1 MRSSTVFA
9 LALALLASAGC
20 ATTDFTSTWRAPD
33 AQPVQLAGRKV
44 AAVFMSSDVAARHVA
59 EDALAAE
66 ITKRGAVG
74 IPSYQL
80 LGDENPVNADSAQAL
95 LAGAGVH
102 GMVTMR
108 VISQQARETYVP
120 DQWTAA
126 PYSAGWRGYWGFGW
140 GTVYE
145 PGYLQTDTIVSVET
159 LVHSFTQDK
168 LLWAGMSQ
176 TMNPTKTESLVK
188 ELASKIASRLEKEG
202 LLRG

>member
-1 MRSSTVFA
+1 MRTPTLLV
-9 LALALLASAGC
+9 LAATMLAMGGC
-20 ATTDFTSTWRAPD
+20 ATTEFSSTWRAPD
-33 AQPVQLAGRKV
+33 ARPVQLTGRKV
-44 AAVFMSSDVAARHVA
+44 AAVFMTSNTAMRHVA

-66 ITKRGAVG
+66 ITKRGAEG
-74 IPSYQL
+74 IPSYSL
-80 LGDENPVNADSAQAL
+80 LGDDNPGNADSAQARL
-95 LAGAGVH
+95 TGSGID

-108 VISQQARETYVP
+108 VVSQEKQETYVP
-120 DQWTAA
+120 DHWNAA

-159 LVHSFTQDK
+159 LVHSFVQDK

-188 ELASKIASRLEKEG
+188 ELASKVANRLEKEG
-202 LLRG
+202 LLPE